1 MSNWKN
7 LKRDVILVV
16 LNLVSDLLLWFLLL
30 YDSILCQHSSFVL
43 FQVIIL
49 VVICASTSTFALS
62 VCHCTLCAGSLQS
75 LDWTGGLDWW
85 TGLVD

>member
-7 LKRDVILVV
+7 LKKDVILTV
-16 LNLVSDLLLWFLLL
+16 LNLVSDLFLLL
-30 YDSILCQHSSFVL
+30 YDSILCQYSSFVL

-62 VCHCTLCAGSLQS
+62 VCHCTLCASTKLFTPGTCQALLNLQEA
-75 LDWTGGLDWW
+75 
-85 TGLVD
+85 